1 MRYLKDNHK
10 VYLLLLV
17 VILAFDSLLM
27 LCNIDTSLIIYPN
40 VIVLFIIIVY
50 IFFDYYKY
58 KNKHELLT
66 KGFYEDNDCLYDE
79 DYQKIINE
87 LEAKI
92 RQLETNN
99 HKVKKEM
106 SDYYSLWVHQIKTPI
121 SAMQLTLENE
131 DSQLSRKLMLE
142 LLHIEQYV
150 DMVLTYQKL
159 SDGSDYV
166 FEENELDVM
175 IKDTIRYL
183 RLEFIERKISLKYEP
198 TSRTIITDKK
208 WFEFVL
214 KQLISNALKYT
225 RKGSIEIYLEDNCLC
240 IKDDGIGIK
249 ESDLKRIFER
259 GYTGSNGHDN
269 KNSSGIGLY
278 LCTNIVSNLG
288 LKLSATSS
296 VGVGSIFKIDLSQD
310 EKAKD

>member
-1 MRYLKDNHK
+1 MRYFKDNHR

-17 VILAFDSLLM
+17 VILVFDSLLM

-40 VIVLFIIIVY
+40 VIVLFIIIVHSL
-50 IFFDYYKY
+50 FDYYKY
-58 KNKHELLT
+58 KNKHELLN
-66 KGFYEDNDCLYDE
+66 KSLYEEVDCLFDE

-87 LEAKI
+87 LEDKI
-92 RQLETNN
+92 RQLETDK
-99 HKVKKEM
+99 HKVMKEM
-106 SDYYSLWVHQIKTPI
+106 SDYYSLWIHQIKTPI

-131 DSQLSRKLMLE
+131 DSPLSRKLMLE

-166 FEENELDVM
+166 FEENDLDVM

-183 RLEFIERKISLKYEP
+183 RLEFIERKLSLKYEP
-198 TSRTIITDKK
+198 INRTIITDKK
-208 WFEFVL
+208 WFKFVL

-225 RKGSIEIYLEDNCLC
+225 RKGSIEIYLENNYLC

-249 ESDLKRIFER
+249 ESDLRRIFEK

-296 VGVGSIFKIDLSQD
+296 VGIGSIFKIDLSQD
-310 EKAKD
+310 EKVKD

>member
-1 MRYLKDNHK
+1 MRYFKDNHR

-17 VILAFDSLLM
+17 VILVFDSLLM

-166 FEENELDVM
+166 FEENDLDVM

-183 RLEFIERKISLKYEP
+183 RLEFIERKISLKYEAIN
-198 TSRTIITDKK
+198 RTIITDKK

-249 ESDLKRIFER
+249 KSDLKRIFER

-296 VGVGSIFKIDLSQD
+296 VGLGSAFKINLSQD
-310 EKAKD
+310 EKARD

>member
-1 MRYLKDNHK
+1 MRYFKDNHR

-17 VILAFDSLLM
+17 VILVFDSLLM

-40 VIVLFIIIVY
+40 VIVLFIIIVHSL
-50 IFFDYYKY
+50 FDYYKY
-58 KNKHELLT
+58 KNKHELLN
-66 KGFYEDNDCLYDE
+66 KSLYEEVDCLFDE

-87 LEAKI
+87 LEDKI
-92 RQLETNN
+92 RQLETDK
-99 HKVKKEM
+99 HKVMKEM
-106 SDYYSLWVHQIKTPI
+106 SDYYSLWIHQIKTPI

-131 DSQLSRKLMLE
+131 DSPLSRKLMLE

-159 SDGSDYV
+159 SDSSDYV
-166 FEENELDVM
+166 FEENDLDVM

-198 TSRTIITDKK
+198 VNRTIITDKK
-208 WFEFVL
+208 WFEFIL

-225 RKGSIEIYLEDNCLC
+225 RKGSIEIYLEDNYLC

-249 ESDLKRIFER
+249 ESDLKRIFEK

-296 VGVGSIFKIDLSQD
+296 VGVGSIFKIDLRQD

>member
-1 MRYLKDNHK
+1 MRYFKDNHR

-17 VILAFDSLLM
+17 VILVFDSLLM

-40 VIVLFIIIVY
+40 VIVLFIIIVHSL
-50 IFFDYYKY
+50 FDYYKY
-58 KNKHELLT
+58 KNKHELLN
-66 KGFYEDNDCLYDE
+66 KSLYEEVDCLFDE

-87 LEAKI
+87 LEDKI

-106 SDYYSLWVHQIKTPI
+106 SDYYSLWIHQIKTPI

-131 DSQLSRKLMLE
+131 DSPLSRKLMLE
-142 LLHIEQYV
+142 LQHIEQYV
-150 DMVLTYQKL
+150 DMVLTYQKIG
-159 SDGSDYV
+159 DGSDYV
-166 FEENELDVM
+166 FEENDLDVM
-175 IKDTIRYL
+175 VKDTIRYL

-198 TSRTIITDKK
+198 IDRTIITDKK
-208 WFEFVL
+208 WFKFVL

-225 RKGSIEIYLEDNCLC
+225 RKGSIEIYLEDNFLC

-249 ESDLKRIFER
+249 ESDLKRIFEK
-259 GYTGSNGHDN
+259 GYTGNNGHDN

-278 LCTNIVSNLG
+278 LCTNIISNLG

-296 VGVGSIFKIDLSQD
+296 VGIGSIFKIDLRQD
-310 EKAKD
+310 EKVKD

>member
-17 VILAFDSLLM
+17 VILVFDSLLM

-40 VIVLFIIIVY
+40 VIVLFIIIVHSL
-50 IFFDYYKY
+50 FDYYKY
-58 KNKHELLT
+58 KNKHELLN
-66 KGFYEDNDCLYDE
+66 KSLYEEVDCLFDE

-87 LEAKI
+87 LEDKI
-92 RQLETNN
+92 RQLETDK
-99 HKVKKEM
+99 HKVMKEM
-106 SDYYSLWVHQIKTPI
+106 SDYYSLWIHQIKTPI

-131 DSQLSRKLMLE
+131 DSPLSRKLMLE

-166 FEENELDVM
+166 FEENDLDVM

-198 TSRTIITDKK
+198 INRTIITDKK
-208 WFEFVL
+208 WFKFIL

-296 VGVGSIFKIDLSQD
+296 VGVGSIFKIDLRQD

>member
-1 MRYLKDNHK
+1 MRYLKDNHS

-17 VILAFDSLLM
+17 VILVFDSLLM

-99 HKVKKEM
+99 HKVKKKM

-142 LLHIEQYV
+142 LLYIEQYV

-198 TSRTIITDKK
+198 INRTIITDKK

-296 VGVGSIFKIDLSQD
+296 IGLGSVFKIDLSQD
-310 EKAKD
+310 EKVKD

>member
-17 VILAFDSLLM
+17 VILVFDSLLM

-40 VIVLFIIIVY
+40 VIVLFIIIVHSL
-50 IFFDYYKY
+50 FDYYKY
-58 KNKHELLT
+58 KNKHELLN
-66 KGFYEDNDCLYDE
+66 KSLYEEVDCLFDE

-87 LEAKI
+87 LEDKI
-92 RQLETNN
+92 RQLETDK
-99 HKVKKEM
+99 HKVMKEM
-106 SDYYSLWVHQIKTPI
+106 SDYYSLWIHQIKTPI

-131 DSQLSRKLMLE
+131 DSPLSRKLMLE

-166 FEENELDVM
+166 FEENDLDVM

-198 TSRTIITDKK
+198 INRTIITDKK
-208 WFEFVL
+208 WFEFIL

-225 RKGSIEIYLEDNCLC
+225 RKGSIEIYLEDNYLC

-249 ESDLKRIFER
+249 ESDLRRIFEK

-296 VGVGSIFKIDLSQD
+296 VGVGSIFKVDLRQD